1 MDDIQLEKLC
11 ETEFK
16 EQATLLKA
24 VLEQEGIKTMLE
36 GMEASALGD
45 ALDGTDSVHVF
56 VPAVHIENAKK
67 ILDQIL
73 AAGEET
79 IPAWTCD
86 CGEEVDEGFF
96 VCWSCQAEYKQ
107 DEGEDGDTAESDFP
121 KGNPQSPTENQD

>member
-45 ALDGTDSVHVF
+45 ALDGSDAVDVL
-56 VPAVHIENAKK
+56 VPAVHIEKARK
-67 ILDQIL
+67 ILDELL

-96 VCWSCQAEYKQ
+96 VCWSCQAEYKPA
-107 DEGEDGDTAESDFP
+107 GGSTDGDGEVPVED
-121 KGNPQSPTENQD
+121 QD

>member
-24 VLEQEGIKTMLE
+24 VLEQEGIKTMLK

-45 ALDGTDSVHVF
+45 ALDGADVVDVL
-56 VPAVHIENAKK
+56 VPAVHLEKAKK
-67 ILDQIL
+67 ILDEIL
-73 AAGEET
+73 AANEEI
-79 IPAWTCD
+79 IPAWTCE

-96 VCWSCQAEYKQ
+96 VCWSCQAEYKP
-107 DEGEDGDTAESDFP
+107 DGGSETT
-121 KGNPQSPTENQD
+121 TETLD